1 MKTLASLKADLE
13 RKTARVKA
21 LEERV
26 GAAKKKLNLKKREQR
41 NSLRYSAGGIVLDP
55 KFYNKYDGLLQ
66 DLYDNS
72 STRDK
77 KKYVEAGL
85 IQGDINKLSAIN
97 ISECKESAKAA
108 GMKDN
113 LTKEERI
120 QLQDAL
126 EKNVY
131 QKVYGR
137 KGEIYVYTGPNE
149 KLYIS
154 DNVSKYLLEN
164 EDFTV

>member
-1 MKTLASLKADLE
+1 MKTLTSLKADLE
-13 RKTARVKA
+13 KKTARVKA

-26 GAAKKKLNLKKREQR
+26 EAAKKKLKVKEREQR

-66 DLYDNS
+66 DLYNNS

-85 IQGDINKLSAIN
+85 IKDDINKLSAIN

-108 GMKDN
+108 GMKNN
-113 LTKEERI
+113 LTEEELI
-120 QLQDAL
+120 QVKDAL
-126 EKNVY
+126 DKNVY

-137 KGEIYVYTGPNE
+137 KEELYVYTGQNE